1 MQTFILQE
9 NVLTDNLLLLAD
21 KGKIFKGGYIAILR
35 EFEFQNSWN
44 DREKPN
50 KKFRSVN
57 SLRKYIQKN
66 YKDFDLLDLI
76 KKLEI

>member
-9 NVLTDNLLLLAD
+9 NTLTDNILLLAD
-21 KGKIFKGGYIAILR
+21 EGKIFKGGYIAIIKEY
-35 EFEFQNSWN
+35 EFSNSWS

-57 SLRKYIQKN
+57 SLKKYIQKN
-66 YKDFDLLDLI
+66 YKNFDIDLI
-76 KKLEI
+76 

>member
-21 KGKIFKGGYIAILR
+21 EGKIFKGGYIAIIK
-35 EFEFQNSWN
+35 EYKFQNEWS
-44 DREKPN
+44 DREKI

-57 SLRKYIQKN
+57 SLTKYIQKN
-66 YKDFDLLDLI
+66 YKNFDIDLI
-76 KKLEI
+76 

>member
-21 KGKIFKGGYIAILR
+21 KGKIFKGGYIAIIK
-35 EFEFQNSWN
+35 EYKFQNHWS
-44 DREKPN
+44 DKEIY

-57 SLRKYIQKN
+57 SLTKYIQKN
-66 YKDFDLLDLI
+66 YKNFDIDLI
-76 KKLEI
+76 

>member
-21 KGKIFKGGYIAILR
+21 EGKIFKGRYIAILK
-35 EFEFQNSWN
+35 EFESQNEWS
-44 DREKPN
+44 DREKI

-57 SLRKYIQKN
+57 SLTKYIQKN
-66 YKDFDLLDLI
+66 YKNFDIDLI
-76 KKLEI
+76 

>member
-1 MQTFILQE
+1 MQTLILQE

-21 KGKIFKGGYIAILR
+21 EGKIFKGGYIAIIKEY
-35 EFEFQNSWN
+35 EFSNSWS

-57 SLRKYIQKN
+57 SLKKYIQRKYKN
-66 YKDFDLLDLI
+66 FDIDLI
-76 KKLEI
+76 

>member
-21 KGKIFKGGYIAILR
+21 EGKIFKGGYIAIIK
-35 EFEFQNSWN
+35 EFEFQDSWS
-44 DREKPN
+44 DKEKPN

-57 SLRKYIQKN
+57 TLKKYIQKN

-76 KKLEI
+76 

>member
-1 MQTFILQE
+1 MQTLILQE

-21 KGKIFKGGYIAILR
+21 EGKIFKGGYIAIIR
-35 EFEFQNSWN
+35 EYEFSNSWS

-57 SLRKYIQKN
+57 SLRKYVKKHYKN
-66 YKDFDLLDLI
+66 FDIDLI
-76 KKLEI
+76 